1 MASRLLRQ
9 SKASLWLAKNNAAHR
24 IIQQQEQSSNTT
36 SKQELVQ
43 YTDDFESS
51 KTTNSESKSIQEA
64 LISSTSDSTTTS
76 GLKPIPARSKKLLS
90 KRAELGDENEAED
103 EVPEDDDK
111 YDIDQEDDD
120 MIMATTRTKKIA
132 PRYRFFS
139 SCLRHIRPSP
149 KAFETRAVRKCF
161 INFQLVSKR
170 KGNIA
175 YFDIIS
181 PSRTH

>member
-1 MASRLLRQ
+1 MASRILRQ

-24 IIQQQEQSSNTT
+24 IIQQQEQSS
-36 SKQELVQ
+36 KQELVQ

-51 KTTNSESKSIQEA
+51 KTTNSESKSIQEP
-64 LISSTSDSTTTS
+64 LISSTSDLTTTS

-90 KRAELGDENEAED
+90 KRAELGDENEADD
-103 EVPEDDDK
+103 EVPEDEDK

-120 MIMATTRTKKIA
+120 MIMATTQTKKMT

-149 KAFETRAVRKCF
+149 KAFETRAAVRKCF

-175 YFDIIS
+175 YFDII
-181 PSRTH
+181 H